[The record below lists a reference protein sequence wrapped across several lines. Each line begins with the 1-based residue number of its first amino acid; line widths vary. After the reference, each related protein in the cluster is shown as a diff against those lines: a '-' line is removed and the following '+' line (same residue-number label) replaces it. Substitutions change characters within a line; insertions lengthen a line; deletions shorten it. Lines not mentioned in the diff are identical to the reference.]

1 MRSVQVEEVRVQLT
15 SVSEALCTDGAFT
28 LAERHPVTVTAQF
41 FYSRN
46 NFRSFSPFHLE
57 SRLLQ
62 IYALISLQRSI

>member
-1 MRSVQVEEVRVQLT
+1 MRSVQVEEVRVQLM

-46 NFRSFSPFHLE
+46 NFPVLFLHFILNQAYFKYT
-57 SRLLQ
+57 L
-62 IYALISLQRSI
+62 